1 VGGVSAAARTVAGR
15 TLAGLTPGG
24 LSGAHCRGRAA
35 DARKS
40 AFTIRGKGETRMAG
54 KFARSWAL
62 LKASAAV
69 LRSDKSLLQF
79 PLLSGVCTLL
89 VAASFLIPVGVMV
102 IGGAHAGEDFHQR
115 MSVGSYLLMFAFYLV
130 QYFVI
135 IFFQTALTGV
145 ALMHLRGEP
154 TSVGAG
160 LALARAKLPQIFGY
174 ALIAATVGLLLRMIQ
189 ERLGL
194 IGRLVVGFIGLVWTV
209 ATFLVVPVLAS
220 KDVGPVDAVKES
232 VELLKRNWGENL
244 IGNGGIGIVFGLL
257 MVLAVLVGAVL
268 IGGAVAMQSVVA
280 IVVAVVIVVIGFV
293 LLGLVQASLQ
303 GIYAAALYRYAE
315 AGEASVGFDQ
325 ALLQQAFVPKKK

>member
-1 VGGVSAAARTVAGR
+1 
-15 TLAGLTPGG
+15 
-24 LSGAHCRGRAA
+24 
-35 DARKS
+35 
-40 AFTIRGKGETRMAG
+40 MAG

-62 LKASAAV
+62 MKASATV
-69 LRSDKSLLQF
+69 LRSDKSLLLF
-79 PLLSGVCTLL
+79 PLMSGLCTLL
-89 VAASFLIPVGVMV
+89 VAASFLIPVGVMM
-102 IGGAHAGEDFHQR
+102 IGSEHAGQDFQQR
-115 MSVGSYLLMFAFYLV
+115 MSTGAYLLMFAFYLV

-160 LALARAKLPQIFGY
+160 FALARSKLPQILGY

-194 IGRLVVGFIGLVWTV
+194 IGRVVVGFIGLAWTV

-232 VELLKRNWGENL
+232 VELLKRSWGENL
-244 IGNGGIGIVFGLL
+244 IGSGGIGVVFGLL
-257 MVLAVLVGAVL
+257 MVLAVLVSALL
-268 IGGAVAMQSVVA
+268 IGGAVAMQSIVA
-280 IVVAVVIVVIGFV
+280 IVVAAVVVVLGFA
-293 LLGLVQASLQ
+293 LLGLIQSSLH

-315 AGEASVGFDQ
+315 TGEASVGFDQ

>member
-1 VGGVSAAARTVAGR
+1 
-15 TLAGLTPGG
+15 
-24 LSGAHCRGRAA
+24 
-35 DARKS
+35 
-40 AFTIRGKGETRMAG
+40 MAG

-62 LKASAAV
+62 MKASATV
-69 LRSDKSLLQF
+69 LRSDKSLLLF
-79 PLLSGVCTLL
+79 PLLSGLCTLL
-89 VAASFLIPVGVMV
+89 VAASFLIPVAVMAV
-102 IGGAHAGEDFHQR
+102 GGEHAGQDFHQR
-115 MSVGSYLLMFAFYLV
+115 MSVGAYLLMFAFYLV

-160 LALARAKLPQIFGY
+160 FALARSRLPHILGY
-174 ALIAATVGLLLRMIQ
+174 ALIAATVGLLLRMVQ

-194 IGRLVVGFIGLVWTV
+194 IGRLVVGFLGLAWTV

-220 KDVGPVDAVKES
+220 EDAGPVDAVKRS
-232 VELLKRNWGENL
+232 VELLKRSWGENL
-244 IGNGGIGIVFGLL
+244 IGNGGIGVVFGLL
-257 MVLAVLVGAVL
+257 MVLAVLLSVVL

-280 IVVAVVIVVIGFV
+280 IVVAAVVVVLGFV
-293 LLGLVQASLQ
+293 LLGLVQSSLQ

-325 ALLQQAFVPKKK
+325 ALLQQAFAPKKK

>member
-1 VGGVSAAARTVAGR
+1 
-15 TLAGLTPGG
+15 
-24 LSGAHCRGRAA
+24 
-35 DARKS
+35 
-40 AFTIRGKGETRMAG
+40 MAG

-62 LKASAAV
+62 MKASATV
-69 LRSDKSLLQF
+69 LRSDKSLLLF
-79 PLLSGVCTLL
+79 PLLSGLCTLL
-89 VAASFLIPVGVMV
+89 VAASFLIPVAVMAV
-102 IGGAHAGEDFHQR
+102 GGEYAGQDFHQR
-115 MSVGSYLLMFAFYLV
+115 MSVGVYLLMFAFYLV

-160 LALARAKLPQIFGY
+160 FALARSRLPHILGY
-174 ALIAATVGLLLRMIQ
+174 ALIAATVGLLLRMVQ

-194 IGRLVVGFIGLVWTV
+194 IGRLVVGFLGLAWTV

-220 KDVGPVDAVKES
+220 EDAGPVDAVKRS
-232 VELLKRNWGENL
+232 VELLKRSWGENL
-244 IGNGGIGIVFGLL
+244 IGNGGIGVVFGLL
-257 MVLAVLVGAVL
+257 MVLAVLLSAVL

-280 IVVAVVIVVIGFV
+280 IVVAAVVVVLGFV
-293 LLGLVQASLQ
+293 LLGLVQSSLQ

-325 ALLQQAFVPKKK
+325 ALLQQAFAPKKK

>member
-1 VGGVSAAARTVAGR
+1 
-15 TLAGLTPGG
+15 
-24 LSGAHCRGRAA
+24 
-35 DARKS
+35 
-40 AFTIRGKGETRMAG
+40 MAG

-62 LKASAAV
+62 MKASAAV
-69 LRSDKSLLQF
+69 LRSDKSLLVF
-79 PLLSGVCTLL
+79 PLLSGLCTLL

-102 IGGAHAGEDFHQR
+102 IGGEHAGADFHER

-160 LALARAKLPQIFGY
+160 FALARARLPQILGY
-174 ALIAATVGLLLRMIQ
+174 ALIAATVGLLLRMVQ

-194 IGRLVVGFIGLVWTV
+194 IGRFVVGLIGLAWTV

-220 KDVGPVDAVKES
+220 RDVGPIDAVKHS
-232 VELLKRNWGENL
+232 VELLKRSWGENL
-244 IGNGGIGIVFGLL
+244 IGQGGIGVVFGLL
-257 MVLAVLVGAVL
+257 IFVAVLVGALLV
-268 IGGAVAMQSVVA
+268 GGAIAMHSIVAVVA
-280 IVVAVVIVVIGFV
+280 AVVIVVLGFI
-293 LLGLVQASLQ
+293 LLGLIQSALQ

-315 AGEASVGFDQ
+315 AGEASAGFDQ
-325 ALLQQAFVPKKK
+325 ALLQQAFAPKKK

>member
-1 VGGVSAAARTVAGR
+1 
-15 TLAGLTPGG
+15 
-24 LSGAHCRGRAA
+24 
-35 DARKS
+35 
-40 AFTIRGKGETRMAG
+40 MAG

-62 LKASAAV
+62 MKASAAV
-69 LRSDKSLLQF
+69 LRSDKSLLVF
-79 PLLSGVCTLL
+79 PLLSGVCVLL
-89 VAASFLIPVGVMV
+89 VAASFLIPVGVMM
-102 IGGAHAGEDFHQR
+102 IGGDHAGQDFQQR
-115 MSVGSYLLMFAFYLV
+115 MSAGSYLLMFGFYLV

-160 LALARAKLPQIFGY
+160 FALARAKLPQILGY

-194 IGRLVVGFIGLVWTV
+194 VGRFVVGLIGLAWTV

-220 KDVGPVDAVKES
+220 KDVGPIEAVKHS
-232 VELLKRNWGENL
+232 AELLKRSWGENL
-244 IGNGGIGIVFGLL
+244 IGNGGIGIVFGLFL
-257 MVLAVLVGAVL
+257 MLAVL
-268 IGGAVAMQSVVA
+268 IGAALVAGAAMTHSIVA
-280 IVVAVVIVVIGFV
+280 IALAVLLVVIGIV
-293 LLGLVQASLQ
+293 LLGLIQSSLQ

-325 ALLQQAFVPKKK
+325 ALLQQAFAPKKK

>member
-1 VGGVSAAARTVAGR
+1 
-15 TLAGLTPGG
+15 
-24 LSGAHCRGRAA
+24 
-35 DARKS
+35 
-40 AFTIRGKGETRMAG
+40 MAG

-62 LKASAAV
+62 MKASAAV
-69 LRSDKSLLQF
+69 LRSDKSLLLF

-89 VAASFLIPVGVMV
+89 VAASFLIPVGMMV
-102 IGGAHAGEDFHQR
+102 FGGAHVGEGMHER
-115 MSVGSYLLMFAFYLV
+115 MSVGSYLLMFVFYLV

-154 TSVGAG
+154 TSVRAG

-194 IGRLVVGFIGLVWTV
+194 IGRLVIGFIGLAWTV

-220 KDVGPVDAVKES
+220 KNVGPVDAVKES
-232 VELLKRNWGENL
+232 VELLKRSWGENL
-244 IGNGGIGIVFGLL
+244 IGNGGIGIVFSLM
-257 MVLAVLVGAVL
+257 MVLAVLVSAAL
-268 IGGAVAMQSVVA
+268 IGGAVALQSVAA
-280 IVVAVVIVVIGFV
+280 IAVAVVIVIVGFI

-325 ALLQQAFVPKKK
+325 ALLQQAFAPKKK